1 MEVLKRIASFSVDHN
16 KITEGIYLSR
26 VDGDVYTYDLR
37 TRVPNAGDYMDN
49 VTMHSVEHL
58 FATFVR
64 SSSAGDRVIYFGP
77 MGCRTGFYLLLRD
90 TSGGEALAL
99 VKNVLKKI
107 LVYDGP
113 MPGASRV
120 ECGNY
125 LELDLEK
132 GKEECRRYLAVL
144 ESRDFDMSYPA

>member
-26 VDGDVYTYDLR
+26 VDGDVSTFDLR

-107 LVYDGP
+107 LAYDGP

-144 ESRDFDMSYPA
+144 ESRDFDMSYPV